1 MLQNAVTGRKSEDPL
16 EVEPLSPRVAS
27 IGMDALFVRWQQG
40 CDQRSR
46 EYTPCSKT
54 RKEAADVRNPRSDQ
68 GLTVRSL
75 DPHGDG
81 RRRPGGAD
89 LQAEPDELDDLLQ
102 VASIGLLKAIDRFD
116 PGRGA
121 AFSSFAVPTILG
133 ELKRH
138 FRDTGWFVHVP
149 RRAQE
154 LALKV
159 QEAQERLSASS
170 ERSPTVQ
177 ELAHYMEISVEE
189 VIDALE
195 AGAAHHSTPL
205 DAPVGR
211 KDGERATLAD
221 TFGAEDDRF
230 ELIDAR
236 VTLGA
241 VAGELSERER
251 LVLTLYFL
259 EERTQSQIAEE
270 LGVSQMQVSRILRR
284 AVERLRELTE
294 HDAAPS
300 RAR

>member
-1 MLQNAVTGRKSEDPL
+1 MLQNAVTGRKSEDPF
-16 EVEPLSPRVAS
+16 EVGPLSPRVAS

-40 CDQRSR
+40 CDQRAR
-46 EYTPCSKT
+46 AELVDRFMPLA
-54 RKEAADVRNPRSDQ
+54 RKLARRYA
-68 GLTVRSL
+68 GL
-75 DPHGDG
+75 
-81 RRRPGGAD
+81 
-89 LQAEPDELDDLLQ
+89 EPFDDLLQ

-211 KDGERATLAD
+211 QDGERATLAD

>member
-1 MLQNAVTGRKSEDPL
+1 MLENAVTGRKSEDPL
-16 EVEPLSPRVAS
+16 EVGPLSPRVAS
-27 IGMDALFVRWQQG
+27 VGMDALFVRWQQG
-40 CDQRSR
+40 CDQRAR
-46 EYTPCSKT
+46 AELVDRFMPLA
-54 RKEAADVRNPRSDQ
+54 RKLARRYA
-68 GLTVRSL
+68 GL
-75 DPHGDG
+75 
-81 RRRPGGAD
+81 
-89 LQAEPDELDDLLQ
+89 EPFDDLLQ

-116 PGRGA
+116 PGHGA

-159 QEAQERLSASS
+159 QEAQECLSARS

-189 VIDALE
+189 VVDALE

>member
-1 MLQNAVTGRKSEDPL
+1 MLQNAVTGRKSEDPF
-16 EVEPLSPRVAS
+16 EVGPLSPRLAS
-27 IGMDALFVRWQQG
+27 VGMDALFVRWQQG
-40 CDQRSR
+40 CDQRAR
-46 EYTPCSKT
+46 AELVDRFMPLA
-54 RKEAADVRNPRSDQ
+54 RKLARRYA
-68 GLTVRSL
+68 GL
-75 DPHGDG
+75 
-81 RRRPGGAD
+81 
-89 LQAEPDELDDLLQ
+89 EPFDDLLQ

-116 PGRGA
+116 PGHGA

>member
-1 MLQNAVTGRKSEDPL
+1 MLQNAVTGRKSEDPF
-16 EVEPLSPRVAS
+16 EVGPLSPRVAS

-40 CDQRSR
+40 CDQRAR
-46 EYTPCSKT
+46 AELVDRFMPLA
-54 RKEAADVRNPRSDQ
+54 RKLARRYA
-68 GLTVRSL
+68 GL
-75 DPHGDG
+75 
-81 RRRPGGAD
+81 
-89 LQAEPDELDDLLQ
+89 EPFDDLLQ

-116 PGRGA
+116 PGHGA

-211 KDGERATLAD
+211 QDGERATLAD

-284 AVERLRELTE
+284 AVERFRELTE
-294 HDAAPS
+294 HAAAPS

>member
-1 MLQNAVTGRKSEDPL
+1 MLQNAVTGRKSEDPF
-16 EVEPLSPRVAS
+16 EVGPLSPRVAS
-27 IGMDALFVRWQQG
+27 IGMDALFARWQQG
-40 CDQRSR
+40 CDQRAR
-46 EYTPCSKT
+46 AELVDRFMPLA
-54 RKEAADVRNPRSDQ
+54 RKLARRYA
-68 GLTVRSL
+68 GL
-75 DPHGDG
+75 
-81 RRRPGGAD
+81 
-89 LQAEPDELDDLLQ
+89 EPFDDLLQ

-116 PGRGA
+116 PGHGA

-241 VAGELSERER
+241 VAGALSERER

-259 EERTQSQIAEE
+259 E
-270 LGVSQMQVSRILRR
+270 
-284 AVERLRELTE
+284 
-294 HDAAPS
+294 
-300 RAR
+300 

>member
-1 MLQNAVTGRKSEDPL
+1 MLQNAVTGRKSEDPF
-16 EVEPLSPRVAS
+16 EVGPLSPRVAS

-40 CDQRSR
+40 CDQRAR
-46 EYTPCSKT
+46 AELVDRFMPLA
-54 RKEAADVRNPRSDQ
+54 RKLARRYA
-68 GLTVRSL
+68 GL
-75 DPHGDG
+75 
-81 RRRPGGAD
+81 
-89 LQAEPDELDDLLQ
+89 EPVDDLLQ

-211 KDGERATLAD
+211 QDGERATLAD

-284 AVERLRELTE
+284 AVERLRELAE

>member
-27 IGMDALFVRWQQG
+27 IGMDALFARWQQG
-40 CDQRSR
+40 CDQRAR
-46 EYTPCSKT
+46 AELVDRFMPLA
-54 RKEAADVRNPRSDQ
+54 RKLARRYA
-68 GLTVRSL
+68 GL
-75 DPHGDG
+75 
-81 RRRPGGAD
+81 
-89 LQAEPDELDDLLQ
+89 EPFDDLLQ

-211 KDGERATLAD
+211 QDGERATLAD